1 MTNIYLDL
9 EVIPGQHDWLEDE
22 IRSSISAPSN
32 YKDPE
37 KIQAYIDEAFQ
48 GAMEKTSFDGA
59 YAHIICA
66 AVAVEDE
73 APAVFYAET
82 PLQEKQLLVDLND
95 FLSQDLSGKH
105 PQHYGNTNRTF
116 IGHNIHGFDIPMIKK
131 RGMILGVKPHYS
143 VPVEAKPWDNNPY
156 DTMMK
161 WDARNFCSM
170 DKLLKAFGLGEKGDV
185 NGSMVYQMWKDG
197 LHNEI
202 KEYCKQDVEK
212 VRKLYKKMSY
222 QDLQNYTEL
231 SVSSVVT
238 ADQSQK
244 AYCLNI

>member
-9 EVIPGQHDWLEDE
+9 EVIPAQYRWLEAE
-22 IRSSISAPSN
+22 IRSNICAPSN

-37 KIQAYIDEAFQ
+37 KIQSYIDDAFQ
-48 GAMEKTSFDGA
+48 SAMDKVSFDGA

-66 AVAVEDE
+66 SVAVEDSD
-73 APAVFYAET
+73 PVVFYAEN
-82 PLQEKQLLVDLND
+82 PIDERNLLEDLNR
-95 FLSQDLSGKH
+95 FLSQDFSGLH
-105 PQHYGNTNRTF
+105 HQHYGNTKRVYV
-116 IGHNIHGFDIPMIKK
+116 GHNIHGFDIPMIKK

-143 VPVEAKPWDNNPY
+143 IPIDSKPWDDNPY

-197 LHNEI
+197 RHEDI
-202 KEYCKQDVEK
+202 KDYCKQDVEK

-222 QDLQNYTEL
+222 QDLQNYTDF

-238 ADQSQK
+238 DVQPQK
-244 AYCLNI
+244 RLNI